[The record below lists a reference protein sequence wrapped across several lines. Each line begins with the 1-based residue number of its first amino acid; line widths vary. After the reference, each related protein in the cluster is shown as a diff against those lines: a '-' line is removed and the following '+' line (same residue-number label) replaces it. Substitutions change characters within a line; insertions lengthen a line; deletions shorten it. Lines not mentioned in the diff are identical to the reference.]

1 MKWLGLVSLMC
12 LLVTGFSTPALAQ
25 NVKKVEVAGGWNYMA
40 IKDNQDE
47 DWVHF
52 SKGWFAEVAGNLNST
67 WSVVG
72 AVIGAKKT
80 ITDFEGDVDI
90 TAFPYVFGIRA
101 SSRKNPKATP
111 FAHFLAGATNF
122 KGEQGTFSA
131 TDTLLTWV
139 VGGGANV
146 KINDAVAARV
156 GGDYI
161 RIKGKDQSELITDAL
176 QGLRITA
183 GVSVGFGGK

>member
-1 MKWLGLVSLMC
+1 MKWLGLAGLIC
-12 LLVTGFSTPALAQ
+12 LVITGFSTPAAAQ
-25 NVKKVEVAGGWNYMA
+25 DVKKVEVAGGWNYMA
-40 IKDNQDE
+40 IKDNSDE

-72 AVIGAKKT
+72 LVSGATKT
-80 ITDFEGDVDI
+80 ITDFEGSIDI
-90 TAFPYVFGIRA
+90 TTYPYAFGIRA

-111 FAHFLAGATNF
+111 FAHFLVGATNI
-122 KGEQGTFSA
+122 KAEQGSFSA
-131 TDTLLTWV
+131 SDTLFTWI

-146 KINDAVAARV
+146 RINDAVSARV

-161 RIKGKDQSELITDAL
+161 RIKGKDQSEIIQDAL
-176 QGLRITA
+176 QGLRISA
-183 GVSVGFGGK
+183 GISVGFGG